1 VPDAIELGLGL
12 ALLVVGE
19 GLLSTLPGDR
29 VVADVD
35 DESVPRL
42 T

>member
-1 VPDAIELGLGL
+1 VPDAIQFGLGV

-19 GLLSTLPGDR
+19 GFLPTLPGDR

-42 T
+42 A